1 MFNQSQCPAWEHY
14 LVMYENFSLKSLWA
28 ENLNF
33 PVRVSF
39 FLYFR
44 ISIYGQYGPL
54 KYKLSCCV
62 SCNNVSWT
70 FIYFDLNVLWTEL
83 NWTMVA
89 WPTALKLGQFVNLA
103 ILLPMDSNPFKYSGT
118 NVPKIFLNDC
128 FLYPTIFD
136 DLRKVGQFRHLLKLR
151 NNFKR

>member
-1 MFNQSQCPAWEHY
+1 
-14 LVMYENFSLKSLWA
+14 MYAAIAFFFS
-28 ENLNF
+28 
-33 PVRVSF
+33 RT
-39 FLYFR
+39 
-44 ISIYGQYGPL
+44 
-54 KYKLSCCV
+54 
-62 SCNNVSWT
+62 NVSWT
-70 FIYFDLNVLWTEL
+70 YIYFDLNILWTEL

-151 NNFKR
+151 NNWTDIFFSIIQIRITKIQSQFRALLIFEKCTILKWIKNLCDFTFLIYSWNYLST